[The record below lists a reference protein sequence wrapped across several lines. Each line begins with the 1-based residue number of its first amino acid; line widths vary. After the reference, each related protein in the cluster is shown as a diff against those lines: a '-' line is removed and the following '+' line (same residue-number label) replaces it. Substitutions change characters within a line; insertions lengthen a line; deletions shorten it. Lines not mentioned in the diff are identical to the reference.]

1 MKKLLSIIA
10 PSIIIYLVVLS
21 GIPNKGILLGL
32 YLIVPLI
39 FIIQG
44 IMYSNIKRELII
56 GFTLSSLSFLISI
69 NLFYSMGSCIELA
82 VFYNVLGIISFLGK
96 NIIKNRKL
104 KN

>member
-1 MKKLLSIIA
+1 MKKLLSIIS

-21 GIPNKGILLGL
+21 VLPNKGILLGL

-56 GFTLSSLSFLISI
+56 GFVLSSLAFIISI
-69 NLFYSMGSCIELA
+69 NLFYSMGICIDLV

>member
-1 MKKLLSIIA
+1 MKKLLSIIS

-21 GIPNKGILLGL
+21 VLPNKGILLGL

-69 NLFYSMGSCIELA
+69 NLFYSMGSCIDLV

>member
-21 GIPNKGILLGL
+21 VLPNKGILLGL

-69 NLFYSMGSCIELA
+69 NLFYSMGSCIDLV